1 MIEEIT
7 KDEMNVTMT
16 PDPNSSVKINVK
28 FEDTPVEGASVNLN
42 NIIRK
47 TGSNGSTTFVNI
59 LENTYTV
66 IVTND
71 ETTKTETITVDST
84 HREFIIQLNDE
95 EVEPTLNSEV
105 NVTDENGE
113 PLEDSDVD
121 MSD

>member
-95 EVEPTLNSEV
+95 GVEPTLNSEV